1 VKHGCERIGLR
12 GLEIIGTL
20 LERDPK
26 TGLYTRIVAE
36 GRTRNLVVD
45 SAQPVLLQR
54 LFGVAGSARSISKIG
69 VGSGTTAPATSD
81 VALTTELLKKI
92 IQSVDQTGEASLPPS
107 RICYTQFDPTEANG
121 SGTSYI
127 REVGFFFD
135 NNAMV
140 THALFGQKAITNAT
154 QADPVVITSNGHGL
168 SNGDSVFIQSV
179 GGMTELNN
187 NHYVV
192 ANKTTNTFELAGV
205 DGTGF
210 TAYTSGGKWTKEFMK
225 NSSRVF
231 QVRYTFGFSA

>member
-26 TGLYTRIVAE
+26 TGLYTRIVTE

-140 THALFGQKAITNAT
+140 THALFGQGNITAAT
-154 QADPVVITSNGHGL
+154 QANPVVITSNGHGL
-168 SNGDSVFIQSV
+168 SNGDTIYISGV

-187 NHYVV
+187 NHFTV

-205 DGTGF
+205 DGSAY